1 MSRNTETAEEEEA
14 NATDSESLLLYHL
27 IGWGISAIVLISVI
41 YAVLVTPPVGSL
53 PHDWFGPLGL
63 GGQIGV
69 WLSPV
74 SRTALRAVIGLTVL
88 CIVVTGVI
96 KLGMRLKSRVGD
108 E

>member
-1 MSRNTETAEEEEA
+1 MTPDPDTSEEA
-14 NATDSESLLLYHL
+14 NATDSESLLVYHL

-53 PHDWFGPLGL
+53 SYDWFGPLGL
-63 GGQIGV
+63 RGRIGV

-74 SRTALRAVIGLTVL
+74 FRTALRTVIGLTVL
-88 CIVVTGVI
+88 CIAVAAVI
-96 KLGMRLKSRVGD
+96 QPGMGLTNYLRN